1 MEMTGRLSTVFM
13 LKTKKLQYFLTQRM
27 IIKPH
32 KRFIL
37 ESKTVTFKT
46 GSC

>member
-13 LKTKKLQYFLTQRM
+13 LKKKRQHFLTQRM